1 MQGKGSKARRL
12 HSQQTEQVARV
23 SQPIQVGRRA
33 NIDYNYNFSIAGSS
47 VFDTQSCESG
57 DNTLY
62 EDSCETDSND
72 TIYNKSRSGD
82 YIQC

>member
-1 MQGKGSKARRL
+1 M
-12 HSQQTEQVARV
+12 
-23 SQPIQVGRRA
+23 
-33 NIDYNYNFSIAGSS
+33 DYNYNFSIAGSS

>member
-12 HSQQTEQVARV
+12 HSQQTEQVSRF

-72 TIYNKSRSGD
+72 TIYNKSRSD
-82 YIQC
+82 

>member
-1 MQGKGSKARRL
+1 MPEPKSYERWGGERGG
-12 HSQQTEQVARV
+12 ED
-23 SQPIQVGRRA
+23 

-47 VFDTQSCESG
+47 VFDTQSSESG

-72 TIYNKSRSGD
+72 TIYNKSRSD
-82 YIQC
+82 YIIQC